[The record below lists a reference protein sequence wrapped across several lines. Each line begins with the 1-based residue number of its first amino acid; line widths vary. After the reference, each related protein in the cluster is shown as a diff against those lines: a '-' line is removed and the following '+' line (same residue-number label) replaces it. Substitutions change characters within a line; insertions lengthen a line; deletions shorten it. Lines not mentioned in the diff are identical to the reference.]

1 MSGNDQRYITT
12 ILEHICHSI
21 SERHHDILN
30 HAKETC
36 AACFPDIEMFKKKK
50 STPQIKEMRISSRG
64 S

>member
-1 MSGNDQRYITT
+1 MLENDQRCTTT
-12 ILEHICHSI
+12 ILEHICHNI

-36 AACFPDIEMFKKKK
+36 AACFPNIKMFEKKK
-50 STPQIKEMRISSRG
+50 STPQIKEMRISSKE

>member
-1 MSGNDQRYITT
+1 MSRDDQRCATT

-36 AACFPDIEMFKKKK
+36 AACFLDIKMFKQKKL
-50 STPQIKEMRISSRG
+50 TPQTREMRISSRE

>member
-1 MSGNDQRYITT
+1 MSRNDQRCATT
-12 ILEHICHSI
+12 IFEHICHSI

-36 AACFPDIEMFKKKK
+36 AACFSNIKMLKSKK
-50 STPQIKEMRISSRG
+50 STPQIKEMRISSRE